1 MALKALLAGTGKPLG
16 GDQPRR
22 IALTLDGKSL
32 QEVAIPADQSDVLR
46 QVDLSGRIATA
57 PGTHRLTLEDRS
69 GTDSG
74 YQVVFRYH
82 QPDPSGQPDPK
93 PAPDAS
99 PLTIRLEYDRQ
110 SLAVDE
116 TLTAT
121 ATVVNHRAEP
131 APMVILDLPVPAGF
145 TLVADDLAE
154 KVKSGAL
161 AKFQITTRSAIVY
174 LRDLKPGA
182 PWTLRYRLRAAMP
195 VKLTVPPAHAY
206 EYYDPSRQGSSPS
219 AQLTVNAP

>member
-1 MALKALLAGTGKPLG
+1 
-16 GDQPRR
+16 
-22 IALTLDGKSL
+22 LTLK
-32 QEVAIPADQSDVLR
+32 
-46 QVDLSGRIATA
+46 
-57 PGTHRLTLEDRS
+57 DRS
-69 GTDSG
+69 AADSG

-82 QPDPSGQPDPK
+82 HPEASGQPDPK
-93 PAPDAS
+93 PAPAAN
-99 PLTIRLEYDRQ
+99 PLTIHLDYDRL

-121 ATVVNHRAEP
+121 AKVVNNRDEL

-154 KVKSGAL
+154 KVKAGYL
-161 AKFQITTRSAIVY
+161 AKFQITARSAIVY

-182 PWTLRYRLRAAMP
+182 SWTLRYRLRAAMP

-206 EYYDPSRQGSSPS
+206 EYYDPSRQGSSPAVS
-219 AQLTVNAP
+219 LTVNAP